1 MVDLNGLNE
10 NQREAVDWQNGALL
24 VLAGPGSGKTK
35 VLTMRIAKILEESTG
50 QHFHVL
56 GLTFTNKAAG
66 EMSERVERLIPGELP
81 RVRLTTFHSYAA
93 EILQQHGNHV
103 GIKPDFRILSNDNER
118 IAVLQDVLNDL
129 RREQS
134 IVFPDGFVPERILP
148 VINKLLEKC
157 VPVDD
162 VRNILALKRIPESAL
177 LATVYIN
184 YRVYLKRQN
193 SLDFPSLIIEALE
206 LLRKYPG
213 ISKFIRRVYKHILV
227 DEFQDTNKSQY
238 ELLSLIVKPDPSTL
252 FVVADDD
259 QIIYQWNGA
268 SPKRL
273 QDLRDDFKVSEIQL
287 PENYRCPSS
296 VIQLANRL
304 IANNQ
309 NRTNKKPLKAMKKV
323 EEDTNTVRLQEFSDF
338 EDEVAWIIN
347 DISGR
352 SIIERQK
359 CAILART
366 KKILDEVYEK
376 CQSIGLKIYM
386 GVRKDEFQSPPLRLL
401 HSILKL
407 ANVRNDKALFLV
419 AANSFKAITG
429 VDVDVSKIYAQI
441 DAADCDLLHTWC
453 EDAIMTNGISDVA
466 RIFCEQGLV
475 PFLAKFQY
483 EKFADYVFRWYEAF
497 VSQGAGNEKDAI
509 YEEEKE
515 AWRSLVL
522 EIKRQFSGEDL
533 SLYQFLQQL
542 DLRSKTLPKSPDA
555 IPCFTIHASKGMEFG
570 HVYLMGMVDDQLPSW
585 AAVRKGPLSA
595 EVQEERRDCFVAI
608 TRAQES
614 LTLTYSHRMWG
625 WNKQPSRFLGEM
637 GFEDVVSE

>member
-1 MVDLNGLNE
+1 MINLDELND
-10 NQREAVDWQNGALL
+10 NQHEAVCWIKGPLL

-118 IAVLQDVLNDL
+118 IAVLHDVLNDL

-309 NRTNKKPLKAMKKV
+309 NRANKKPLKAMKKG
-323 EEDTNTVRLQEFSDF
+323 ETETETVRLLAFPDF
-338 EDEVAWIIN
+338 ENEVSWVVK
-347 DISGR
+347 DILSR
-352 SIIERQK
+352 RAAERRR

-366 KKILDEVYEK
+366 KKVLDEVYEK
-376 CQSIGLKIYM
+376 CKTSGLIIYM

-407 ANVRNDKALFLV
+407 ANVRNDKSLFLV
-419 AANSFKAITG
+419 LANSFKAITG
-429 VDVDVSKIYAQI
+429 VTVDVSKIYARI
-441 DAADCDLLHTWC
+441 ETAECDMLHTWC
-453 EDAIMTNGISDVA
+453 DETVKSNDISDEA
-466 RIFCEQGLV
+466 RNFCEKGLI
-475 PFLAKFQY
+475 PFLEKSRY
-483 EKFADYVFRWYEAF
+483 EEFANYVFRWYEAN
-497 VSQGAGNEKDAI
+497 VSKDAGNNVDSI
-509 YEEEKE
+509 YEEEKG
-515 AWRSLVL
+515 AWQALVL

-608 TRAQES
+608 TRTQES
-614 LTLTYSHRMWG
+614 LTLTYSNSMWG
-625 WNKQPSRFLGEM
+625 WGKQPSRFLREM
-637 GFEDVVSE
+637 GFEDSDSE

>member
-1 MVDLNGLNE
+1 MINLDELND
-10 NQREAVDWQNGALL
+10 NQREAVGWQSGPLL

-35 VLTMRIAKILEESTG
+35 VLTMRIAKILEESAG

-93 EILQQHGNHV
+93 EILQQHGSHV
-103 GIKPDFRILSNDNER
+103 GIRPDFRILSNDNER
-118 IAVLQDVLNDL
+118 ISVLHDVLNDL

-134 IVFPDGFVPERILP
+134 IGLPDGFVPERILP

-162 VRNILALKRIPESAL
+162 VQKMLESQNISKSGL
-177 LATVYIN
+177 LATVYIK
-184 YRVYLKRQN
+184 YRQYLKRQN
-193 SLDFPSLIIEALE
+193 SLDFPSLILEVLE

-213 ISKFIRRVYKHILV
+213 IPKFIRRVYKHILV

-238 ELLSLIVKPDPSTL
+238 ELLSLLVKPDPSTL

-273 QDLRDDFKVSEIQL
+273 QDLRDAFMVSEIQL

-309 NRTNKKPLKAMKKV
+309 NRANKKPLKAMKIV
-323 EEDTNTVRLQEFSDF
+323 EEETNAVRLMEFNNF
-338 EDEVAWIIN
+338 EDEVTWVVN

-352 SIIERQK
+352 SVVEQQK

-366 KKILDEVYEK
+366 KKVLDEVYEK
-376 CQSIGLKIYM
+376 SKSKGLTIYM

-401 HSILKL
+401 HSVLKL
-407 ANVRNDKALFLV
+407 ANVRNDKPMFLV
-419 AANSFKAITG
+419 LANSFKAITG
-429 VDVDVSKIYAQI
+429 VDVDVSKIFAMI
-441 DAADCDLLHTWC
+441 AATDCDMLHTWC
-453 EDAIMTNGISDVA
+453 DETVKSTDASDEV
-466 RIFCEQGLV
+466 RHFCEQGLI
-475 PFLAKFQY
+475 PFLAKYQY
-483 EKFADYVFRWYEAF
+483 EEFANYVFRWYEAH
-497 VSQGAGNEKDAI
+497 VSQDAGNKADLI

-515 AWRSLVL
+515 TWRSLVL
-522 EIKRQFSGEDL
+522 EIKRQFSGENL
-533 SLYQFLQQL
+533 SLYQFLQQF

-585 AAVRKGPLSA
+585 AAARKGPFSA
-595 EVQEERRDCFVAI
+595 EIQEERRDCFVAI
-608 TRAQES
+608 TRTQES
-614 LTLTYSHRMWG
+614 LTLTHSRNMWG
-625 WNKQPSRFLGEM
+625 WGKRPSRFLKEM
-637 GFEDVVSE
+637 GFEV